1 MRTRSLL
8 PARFVW
14 TPGSLTSDN
23 GSPKYNS
30 LITWL
35 KSYLKGFYWF
45 RFDPKRSLESFP
57 RPNPDQHQETLNR
70 TLVETEWVEIW
81 KFPGTLFTLN
91 CPPNLQPRFSF
102 IGSRIKFLTGD
113 YPNDRFVNNIWAV
126 TWRSHDVEYSKNY
139 WRVFV
144 QDGRFA
150 RSPILRNIQ

>member
-1 MRTRSLL
+1 MGAFSRFLSVPIGRLQILDHYDWMICSPMRTRSLL

-35 KSYLKGFYWF
+35 KSYLSGFYWF
-45 RFDPKRSLESFP
+45 KFDPQRSPEHFL
-57 RPNPDQHQETLNR
+57 RPKPDLNQETLNR
-70 TLVETEWVEIW
+70 FLVETEWVEIW

-102 IGSRIKFLTGD
+102 IGSRI
-113 YPNDRFVNNIWAV
+113 
-126 TWRSHDVEYSKNY
+126 
-139 WRVFV
+139 
-144 QDGRFA
+144 
-150 RSPILRNIQ
+150 